1 MAALVPTPAQ
11 IQASGA
17 MIALRS
23 AAPVSTAFG
32 PERVGRVPAMAASAA
47 CTSSTKVSTSVKAS
61 QEAGDVSAGQ
71 VARSGGYVRD
81 RAHIPSF
88 AVRHPHHSSQS
99 SIQASIGTHV
109 PSANRN

>member
-1 MAALVPTPAQ
+1 
-11 IQASGA
+11 

-88 AVRHPHHSSQS
+88 AVRHPHHPSQS

-109 PSANRN
+109 PSANRH